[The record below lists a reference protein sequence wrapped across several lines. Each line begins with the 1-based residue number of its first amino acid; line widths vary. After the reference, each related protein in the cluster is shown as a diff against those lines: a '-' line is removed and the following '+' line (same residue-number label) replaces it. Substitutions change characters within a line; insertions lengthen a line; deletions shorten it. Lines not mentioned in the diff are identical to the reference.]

1 MSPEQKKQQLKER
14 AENNAKHLRSA
25 ALKAYSSQQNEET
38 INTRIEEFLPLV
50 PKIVNKTI
58 SYLKPPLTFEDL
70 VSAGTVG
77 LVKAAKNYDESHN
90 ADFKTYA
97 YIRVRG
103 AVLDELRKWSFVPA
117 DHTKKI
123 KQLDQTIQDL
133 TNRLGAAPTD
143 EQIANE
149 MQIDTDELY
158 GIMNKSR
165 AKNFLSLDDSSQEK
179 SELGGIFANK
189 NATQPYEN
197 LEKQETL
204 KKLTEAITR
213 LPVNHRRVIVLYY
226 QQELTMK
233 QIAEVLSVTEP
244 RVSQLH
250 SSAVFRL
257 SVKLKDRKND
267 WK

>member
-1 MSPEQKKQQLKER
+1 MSPKQKKQQKEKP
-14 AENNAKHLRSA
+14 ENNAGHLRSA
-25 ALKAYSSQQNEET
+25 ALKAYSNQQNEET

-70 VSAGTVG
+70 VSAGTLG

-117 DHTKKI
+117 DHSKKI
-123 KQLDQTIQDL
+123 NKLDETIQDL
-133 TNRLGAAPTD
+133 TNRNGYSPSD
-143 EQIANE
+143 EQIANQ
-149 MQIDTDELY
+149 MQITTDELY
-158 GIMNKSR
+158 EIMNKSR
-165 AKNFLSLDDSSQEK
+165 ARNFLSLDDSSQGS
-179 SELGGIFANK
+179 SEFGSIFANN
-189 NATQPYEN
+189 NASQPYQN
-197 LEKQETL
+197 LEKQEAVE
-204 KKLTEAITR
+204 KLSEAITR
-213 LPVNHRRVIVLYY
+213 LPENHRRVIVLYY

-233 QIAEVLSVTEP
+233 EIAEVLSITEP

-257 SVKLKDRKND
+257 SVKLKEKENA
-267 WK
+267 